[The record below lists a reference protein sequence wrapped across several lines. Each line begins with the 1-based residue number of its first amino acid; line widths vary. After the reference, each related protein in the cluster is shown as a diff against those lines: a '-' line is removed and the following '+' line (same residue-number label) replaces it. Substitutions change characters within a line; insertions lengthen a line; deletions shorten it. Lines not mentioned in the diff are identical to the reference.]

1 MKFFA
6 FLLAL
11 FLCLA
16 VPASG
21 AEDEG
26 PIFEEKPGILEFSGQ
41 MMARP
46 LQANALAKQGL
57 SLAEIDARRAISAER
72 LASTL
77 VHYEPLTDTHIF
89 RIPEG
94 EDENSLY
101 KSLTATGDYEYVHPD
116 WVCFPIATP
125 NDPNFSSQWHH
136 QNMDSE
142 LAWNINTGNISYVA
156 AVCDTGVDKDHP
168 DLQAH
173 LVSGYNAVDR
183 IPESQGGDVNDINGH
198 GTNCAGCVAAIG
210 NNGIGVAGMNWTLS
224 VMPIRVTNS
233 SGGGANMSDLTHG
246 ALWSAQNGAQSMS
259 VSYTGV
265 ETPSVGTTGTQIK
278 ALGAL
283 LCWAADNY
291 GQNHSSFDWDDV
303 IVVGATN
310 PSDERTSWSSYGVAV
325 DVMAPGENIMTT
337 ANGGGYAAVSGT
349 SFSTPLTNGAVALI
363 WTAAPGLSADDVEQK
378 LFDGCEDMYPQN
390 WGTHGRVN
398 VYESLKLLS
407 LTLSF
412 PNGIPS
418 GKRPPGLSETITM
431 GIIPGGENYV
441 PGTGFMY
448 YRYDSGS
455 SFTAVPVT
463 SLGGDLYEV
472 ELPAT
477 VPGDEPEF
485 YFVAE
490 GDGGSTVYSPPG
502 APGNVHSYDVCL
514 VEEILYDDFENDT
527 GWTVVNTNVDTGAWV
542 RAVPSGSGDR
552 GDPPT
557 DSDGSGKCYI
567 TGNGSDEDL
576 DGGPTVLTSPTF
588 DLSSG
593 DAQIT
598 YDRWQYNDDGDDFLT
613 VEISNNNG
621 TTWTQVESVTD
632 DSGGW
637 ITKTIDVSTYVTPT
651 SQMKLRYTSSDQPN
665 DSVTESGLDAFG
677 VQRINYFPEL
687 YANAYDLSAATGS
700 DIDFML
706 DAGAAYA
713 GRDYLIL
720 ASLSGSAP
728 GMDINGVHVP
738 LNWDW
743 VSDYIYNNLG
753 MSVFQDFFSQ
763 LDGAG
768 QASATLNLNA
778 APGLVP
784 FVGQDL
790 TFAFAVTGPVDFASN
805 PLYVA
810 IQP

>member
-1 MKFFA
+1 MKFLTL
-6 FLLAL
+6 LLAL
-11 FLCLA
+11 LLCLA
-16 VPASG
+16 APSFG
-21 AEDEG
+21 ADEEDV
-26 PIFEEKPGILEFSGQ
+26 IFKERPGQLEFSGQ

-46 LQANALAKQGL
+46 VQPDVLESRGL
-57 SLAEIDARRAISAER
+57 SLAEVDNRRAIAAER
-72 LASTL
+72 LAPTL
-77 VHYEPLTDTHIF
+77 VHYEPLTDVHVF

-101 KSLTATGDYEYVHPD
+101 RSLMATGDYEWITPD

-125 NDPNFSSQWHH
+125 NDPNFPSQWHH
-136 QNMDSE
+136 QNMQSE
-142 LAWNINTGNISYVA
+142 AAWDINTGDISYIG

-183 IPESQGGDVNDINGH
+183 IPESQGGNVNDVHGH
-198 GTNCAGCVAAIG
+198 GTNTIGCVGAIG

-224 VMPIRVTNS
+224 LMPIRVSNSS
-233 SGGGANMSDLTHG
+233 SGGAQMSDLTHG
-246 ALWSAQNGAQSMS
+246 ALWAAQNGAKSIS

-278 ALGAL
+278 ALDAL
-283 LCWAADNY
+283 LLWAADNY
-291 GQNHSSFDWDDV
+291 NQNHSSFDWDDV
-303 IVVGATN
+303 IVVGATDQN
-310 PSDERTSWSSYGVAV
+310 DNQSYFSSYGLAI
-325 DVMAPGENIMTT
+325 DCMAPGEGIMTT
-337 ANGGGYAAVSGT
+337 DDGGGYAAVSGT
-349 SFSTPLTNGAVALI
+349 SFSTPLTNGACALI

-378 LFDGCEDMYPQN
+378 LFDGCDDMGNQTY
-390 WGTHGRVN
+390 WGHGRVN
-398 VYESLKLLS
+398 VYESLKLLT

-412 PNGIPS
+412 PDGVPS

-455 SFTAVPVT
+455 SYTAVPVT
-463 SLGGDLYEV
+463 PLGGDLYEV
-472 ELPAT
+472 ALPAT
-477 VPGDEPEF
+477 VPGDAPEF

-490 GDGGSTVYSPPG
+490 GDGGSTVYSPAG
-502 APGNVHSYDVCL
+502 APSNVYSYDVCL
-514 VEEILYDDFENDT
+514 VEELIRDNFENDL

-552 GDPPT
+552 GDPPN

-593 DAQIT
+593 DAQVT
-598 YDRWQYNDDGDDFLT
+598 YDRWHYVSGGNDDYLT

-621 TTWTQVESVTD
+621 ASWTTVESILG
-632 DSGGW
+632 SGGW
-637 ITKTIDVSTYVTPT
+637 ITKSIDVSNYVTPT
-651 SQMKLRYTSSDQPN
+651 SQMKMRYTSSDQPN
-665 DSVTESGLDAFG
+665 DSVTESGLDAFV
-677 VQRINYFPEL
+677 VQRINFFPEL
-687 YANAYDLSAATGS
+687 YANAYELSSVTGS

-706 DAGAAYA
+706 DAGSTFA
-713 GRDYLIL
+713 GRNYLVL
-720 ASLSGSAP
+720 ASLAGSSP
-728 GMDINGVHVP
+728 GMNVNGVHVP

-743 VSDYIYNNLG
+743 VSDFIYNNLG
-753 MSVFQDFFSQ
+753 LPAFQDFFSN
-763 LDGAG
+763 LDGSG
-768 QASATLNLNA
+768 QAVATLNLSS
-778 APGLVP
+778 APGLAP
-784 FVGQDL
+784 FVGQNL

-805 PLYVA
+805 PLE
-810 IQP
+810 IEILP

>member
-1 MKFFA
+1 MKFLTL
-6 FLLAL
+6 LLAL
-11 FLCLA
+11 LLCLA
-16 VPASG
+16 APSFG
-21 AEDEG
+21 ADEEDV
-26 PIFEEKPGILEFSGQ
+26 IFKSRPGQLEFSGQ

-46 LQANALAKQGL
+46 VQTDALEERGL
-57 SLAEIDARRAISAER
+57 SLAEADNRRARAAER
-72 LASTL
+72 LAATL
-77 VHYEPLTDTHIF
+77 VNYEPLTDILVF

-101 KSLTATGDYEYVHPD
+101 RSLMATGDYEFVHPD
-116 WVCFPIATP
+116 WICFPIATP
-125 NDPNFSSQWHH
+125 NDPNFGLQWHH
-136 QNMDSE
+136 QNMQSE
-142 LAWNINTGNISYVA
+142 AAWDINTGNSSYIA

-224 VMPIRVTNS
+224 LMPIRVTNS
-233 SGGGANMSDLTHG
+233 SSGGANMSDLTHG

-265 ETPSVGTTGTQIK
+265 QTPSVGTTGTQIK

-291 GQNHSSFDWDDV
+291 GQNHSSFDWEDV
-303 IVVGATN
+303 IVVGATD
-310 PSDERTSWSSYGVAV
+310 PSDEKTSWSSYGTAV
-325 DVMAPGENIMTT
+325 DVFAPGEAIWTT
-337 ANGGGYAAVSGT
+337 ANGGGYNDVSGT
-349 SFSTPLTNGAVALI
+349 SFSTPLTNGACALI
-363 WTAAPGLSADDVEQK
+363 WTAAPGLSPDDVEQK
-378 LFDGCEDMYPQN
+378 LFDGCEDMPTQN
-390 WGTHGRVN
+390 WGSHGRVN
-398 VYESLKLLS
+398 VFESLKLLT

-412 PNGIPS
+412 PDGIPS
-418 GKRPPGLSETITM
+418 GKRPPGLSETITV

-455 SFTAVPVT
+455 SYTAVPVT
-463 SLGGDLYEV
+463 PLGGDLYEV
-472 ELPAT
+472 ALPAT
-477 VPGDEPEF
+477 VPGDAPEF

-490 GDGGSTVYSPPG
+490 GDGGSTVYSPGG
-502 APGNVHSYDVCL
+502 APANVYSYDVCL
-514 VEEILYDDFENDT
+514 VEEILYDDFQNDT

-552 GDPPT
+552 GDPPN

-593 DAQIT
+593 DAQVT
-598 YDRWQYNDDGDDFLT
+598 YDRWQYNDDGDDYLT

-621 TTWTQVESVTD
+621 TSWTQVESVTG
-632 DSGGW
+632 SGGW
-637 ITKTIDVSTYVTPT
+637 VTKMIDVSTYVTPT
-651 SQMKLRYTSSDQPN
+651 GQMKMRYTSSDQPN

-677 VQRINYFPEL
+677 VQRINFFPEL
-687 YANAYDLSAATGS
+687 YANAYELSAATGS

-706 DAGAAYA
+706 DAGAGFA
-713 GRDYLIL
+713 GRNYLVL
-720 ASLSGSAP
+720 ASLAGSTP
-728 GMDINGVHVP
+728 GMDVNGVHVP

-743 VSDYIYNNLG
+743 VADYIYNHLNLP
-753 MSVFQDFFSQ
+753 VFQDFFST
-763 LDGAG
+763 LDGQG
-768 QASATLNLNA
+768 QASAALNLNA
-778 APGLVP
+778 APGLAP
-784 FVGQDL
+784 FVGQNL

-805 PLYVA
+805 PLDVA
-810 IQP
+810 ILP